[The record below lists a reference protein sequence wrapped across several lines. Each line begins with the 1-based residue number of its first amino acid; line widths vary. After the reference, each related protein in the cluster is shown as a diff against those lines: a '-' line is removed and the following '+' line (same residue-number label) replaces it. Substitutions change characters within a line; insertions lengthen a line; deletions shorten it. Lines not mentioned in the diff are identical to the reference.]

1 MVNTNKLVIEVG
13 INEGRMRD
21 DNLNVPFTPEEIAAD
36 ARRGARDSG
45 HSFSQEGQAVRPSS
59 SGKDT

>member
-45 HSFSQEGQAVRPSS
+45 HRCSQEGQAVRPSS